1 MPGFKHSF
9 ERSAHD
15 VPTTQS
21 TRAPYART
29 LSNRR
34 YLHLGR
40 QQRLSDLPARR
51 PPYIEAAVTALAF
64 LFLLY
69 LVLGGS

>member
-1 MPGFKHSF
+1 MPGFKRSF

-15 VPTTQS
+15 VPTTQPS
-21 TRAPYART
+21 RAPYGRT
-29 LSNRR
+29 LSNQR

-51 PPYIEAAVTALAF
+51 FPYIEAAVTALAF
-64 LFLLY
+64 LFLLF
-69 LVLGGS
+69 LVFGGI

>member
-1 MPGFKHSF
+1 MPGFKHSL
-9 ERSAHD
+9 ERRSHD
-15 VPTTQS
+15 APTPQPS
-21 TRAPYART
+21 RAPYART

-51 PPYIEAAVTALAF
+51 FPYIEAAVTALAF
-64 LFLLY
+64 LFLLF
-69 LVLGGS
+69 LVFGGI

>member
-1 MPGFKHSF
+1 MQGFKHSF
-9 ERSAHD
+9 ERSSHD
-15 VPTTQS
+15 VPTTQPS
-21 TRAPYART
+21 GAPYART

-51 PPYIEAAVTALAF
+51 FPYIEAAVTALAF
-64 LFLLY
+64 VFLLV
-69 LVLGGS
+69 LVFGGI

>member
-9 ERSAHD
+9 ERSSHN
-15 VPTTQS
+15 VPTTQPS
-21 TRAPYART
+21 RAPYART

-40 QQRLSDLPARR
+40 QQRLSDLPVRR
-51 PPYIEAAVTALAF
+51 PPYIEAAVTAAVF
-64 LFLLY
+64 VFLLY

>member
-15 VPTTQS
+15 VPTTQPS
-21 TRAPYART
+21 GAPYART

-34 YLHLGR
+34 YLELGR
-40 QQRLSDLPARR
+40 RQRLSDLPARR
-51 PPYIEAAVTALAF
+51 FPYIETAVTAAAF

-69 LVLGGS
+69 LVMGGV